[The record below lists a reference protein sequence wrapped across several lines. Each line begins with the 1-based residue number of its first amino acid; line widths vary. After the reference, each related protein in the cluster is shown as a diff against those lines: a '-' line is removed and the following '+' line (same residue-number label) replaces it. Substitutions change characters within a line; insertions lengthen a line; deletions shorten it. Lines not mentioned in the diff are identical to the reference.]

1 MKLFFSLKKT
11 LLFSLSFKFL
21 TPLQWQALSQHP
33 QHIDTVGSAFPQR
46 TCSTTIKKMCK
57 RTRKAPF
64 LACYCREFS
73 DKLNLYKIVFLCSSS
88 VKWMWFSFWFL
99 CLGFQIRFFQ
109 VKDRNVKTDNL
120 CSKSII
126 ILTDKVLNMAGGGD
140 LPGCQKLCI
149 LAKVTWKPRN
159 WIQIDYMKASW
170 VPVSYPLIKNPG
182 RLTGIL
188 SC

>member
-1 MKLFFSLKKT
+1 MALLFDIHWTWTCQTWNISGDEMIFSLKKA
-11 LLFSLSFKFL
+11 LFFSLSFKFL

-33 QHIDTVGSAFPQR
+33 RHIDTVGSTFPQR

-64 LACYCREFS
+64 LACYCCEFS
-73 DKLNLYKIVFLCSSS
+73 EKLNLYKIVFLCSSS
-88 VKWMWFSFWFL
+88 VKWMWFSFCFL

-126 ILTDKVLNMAGGGD
+126 ILTDKVLNMEGGGRGRISQD
-140 LPGCQKLCI
+140 
-149 LAKVTWKPRN
+149 ARSYVYWPR
-159 WIQIDYMKASW
+159 
-170 VPVSYPLIKNPG
+170 
-182 RLTGIL
+182 
-188 SC
+188 